1 MAGGALDGVVVADF
15 SRVLAGPLATMNLA
29 DLGADV
35 IKVER
40 PDGGDDTR
48 GWGPPWTA
56 DGASPYYLGLN
67 RGKRSLMLDFKD
79 AGDLELARRL
89 AARADVVVESFRSGT
104 MERFGLGYD
113 HVAAANPG
121 VVYCSI
127 TAFGRASQRPGYDF
141 LLQAMGGL
149 MSVTGEEGG
158 EPLKVGAP
166 IVDLVCGLY
175 ATIAILGA
183 LHARDADPQR
193 RGQHVEATLM
203 LSALSALVNQG
214 ANHLLAGVVATRL
227 GNRHPT
233 IAPYATYHA
242 SDGPFALGVGNDA
255 MFARLCTAIGRP
267 ELASDD
273 RFATNAA
280 RRAHIDALDAELETA
295 LAAHTADEWVT
306 LFTESGGPA
315 RPINHVAPAYPLP
328 RELRPEPHVVLPD
341 ARGPPPTIRLGRT
354 PAAVRRPPPELGEHD
369 AELRAWL
376 LSS

>member
-1 MAGGALDGVVVADF
+1 MAAGALDGVLVADF

-35 IKVER
+35 VKVER

-48 GWGPPWTA
+48 GWGPPWTE
-56 DGASPYYLGLN
+56 DGTSPYYLGLN
-67 RGKRSLMLDFKD
+67 RGKRSVALDLTD
-79 AGDLELARRL
+79 PGDLELARRL
-89 AARADVVVESFRSGT
+89 AARADVVVESFRAGT

-113 HVAAANPG
+113 DVAAASPG
-121 VVYCSI
+121 VVYCSV

-149 MSVTGEEGG
+149 MSVTGEQDG

-166 IVDLVCGLY
+166 LVDLVTGLY
-175 ATIAILGA
+175 ATIAILGG
-183 LHARDADPQR
+183 LQARAADPEG

-203 LSALSALVNQG
+203 LAALSSLVNQG
-214 ANHLLAGVVATRL
+214 SNYLLADVVPRRL

-255 MFARLCTAIGRP
+255 MFARLCATIGRP
-267 ELASDD
+267 ELAGDE

-280 RRAHIDALDAELETA
+280 RRAHIDELDAELETA
-295 LAAHTADEWVT
+295 LAAHPADEWVAR
-306 LFTESGGPA
+306 FTEGGVPA
-315 RPINHVAPAYPLP
+315 GPINDVAAAYAMA
-328 RELRPEPHVVLPD
+328 RELGLGPDVVVDGLRLP
-341 ARGPPPTIRLGRT
+341 APSIQLGRT
-354 PAAVRRPPPELGEHD
+354 PAEVRRRPPTLGEHD
-369 AELRAWL
+369 AELREW

>member
-1 MAGGALDGVVVADF
+1 MSPGALEGLLVADF
-15 SRVLAGPLATMNLA
+15 SRVLAGPVATMNLA

-35 IKVER
+35 VKVER

-48 GWGPPWTA
+48 GWGPPWTE
-56 DGASPYYLGLN
+56 DGRSPYYLGLN
-67 RGKRSLMLDFKD
+67 RGKRSITLDLRD
-79 AGDLELARRL
+79 PDDLELARRL
-89 AARADVVVESFRSGT
+89 AARADVVVESFRAGT
-104 MERFGLGYD
+104 MERYGLGYD
-113 HVAAANPG
+113 DVAAANPG

-127 TAFGRASQRPGYDF
+127 TAFGRDSRRPGYDF

-149 MSVTGEEGG
+149 MSVTGEEDG

-175 ATIAILGA
+175 ATIAILGG
-183 LHARDADPQR
+183 LQARDADPQR

-214 ANHLLAGVVATRL
+214 ANHLLAGVVARQL

-255 MFARLCTAIGRP
+255 MFGRLCAVIGRP
-267 ELASDD
+267 ELATDE

-280 RRAHIDALDAELETA
+280 RRANIDALDAELETA
-295 LAAHTADEWVT
+295 LAAHTADEWVA
-306 LFTESGGPA
+306 LFTESGVPA
-315 RPINHVAPAYPLP
+315 GPINDVGAAYAMARDLGLEPDVVVDGLRLPA
-328 RELRPEPHVVLPD
+328 
-341 ARGPPPTIRLGRT
+341 PTIRLGRT

>member
-1 MAGGALDGVVVADF
+1 MADGALDGVLVADF

-35 IKVER
+35 VKVER

-48 GWGPPWTA
+48 GWGPPWTE
-56 DGASPYYLGLN
+56 DGSSPYYLGLN
-67 RGKRSLMLDFKD
+67 RGKRSMILDLTD
-79 AGDLELARRL
+79 ADDLELARRL
-89 AARADVVVESFRSGT
+89 ASRADVVVESFRSGT
-104 MERFGLGYD
+104 MDRFGLGYD
-113 HVAAANPG
+113 DVAAANPA

-127 TAFGRASQRPGYDF
+127 TAFGRASRRPGYDF

-149 MSVTGEEGG
+149 MSVTGDEGG
-158 EPLKVGAP
+158 DPLKVGAP

-183 LHARDADPQR
+183 LHARDADPER
-193 RGQHVEATLM
+193 RGQHDEATLM

-214 ANHLLAGVVATRL
+214 ANHLLAGVVARQL
-227 GNRHPT
+227 GTPHPT
-233 IAPYATYHA
+233 IAPYSTYHA

-255 MFARLCTAIGRP
+255 MFARLCTVIGRP
-267 ELASDD
+267 ELASDE

-280 RRAHIDALDAELETA
+280 RRAHMGELEGE
-295 LAAHTADEWVT
+295 LEAAVAARRADEWVA
-306 LFTESGGPA
+306 LFTESGVPA
-315 RPINHVAPAYPLP
+315 GPINDVAAAYAMARDLGLEPDVVIDGLRLPAPS
-328 RELRPEPHVVLPD
+328 
-341 ARGPPPTIRLGRT
+341 IRLGRT

>member
-1 MAGGALDGVVVADF
+1 MAAGALDGVLVADF

-35 IKVER
+35 VKVER

-67 RGKRSLMLDFKD
+67 RGKRSLTLDFKD
-79 AGDLELARRL
+79 AGDHELARRL
-89 AARADVVVESFRSGT
+89 AARADVVIQSFRAGT

-113 HVAAANPG
+113 DVASANPG
-121 VVYCSI
+121 VVYCSV

-175 ATIAILGA
+175 ATIGILAA
-183 LHARDADPQR
+183 LHARTDDPEG

-203 LSALSALVNQG
+203 LAALSALVNQG
-214 ANHLLAGVVATRL
+214 ANHLLAGVTAGRL

-233 IAPYATYHA
+233 IAPYATSHA
-242 SDGPFALGVGNDA
+242 ADGPFALGVGNDA
-255 MFARLCTAIGRP
+255 MFARLCAAIGRP
-267 ELASDD
+267 DLPGDE

-280 RRAHIDALDAELETA
+280 RREHVDALDAELEAA
-295 LAAHTADEWVT
+295 LAARTAAEWVELLT
-306 LFTESGGPA
+306 GAGVPA
-315 RPINHVAPAYPLP
+315 GPINDVAAAYAMA
-328 RELRPEPHVVLPD
+328 RELGLEPDVEIDGLRLP
-341 ARGPPPTIRLGRT
+341 ATPVRLERT
-354 PAAVRRPPPELGEHD
+354 
-369 AELRAWL
+369 
-376 LSS
+376 